1 MSAHAKRSRHWQ
13 TEHVSDQTEVILL
26 RVSGADRRGL
36 TLAFSSLLAQHD
48 IAILDIGQSV
58 IHDQLNLGM
67 LIELP
72 REGLAS
78 TVIKDLLYKGHEM
91 DVSVQF
97 TPVSAEDYRHWAS
110 GQGKKRYIVT
120 LLARKIT
127 AEHFARM
134 AEVVA
139 EQGLNIDDIVR
150 LSGRVPLGD
159 ARPDARACVEISLRG
174 EPVDADAMRSRLVQ
188 AAEDLEVD
196 IAFQEDT
203 LYRRNRRL
211 ICFDMDSTLIE
222 TEVIDELAHAAGV
235 GEQVA
240 AITEAAMRGEL
251 DFQDSFRQR
260 MALLKGLDESVL
272 ADIAARLPVT
282 EGAERLIRHVK
293 ALGYKTAILS
303 GGFSYFGEYLQQ
315 RLGIDY
321 VYANTLTFD
330 DQGKLTGEVS
340 GTIVDG
346 ERKAELLQTIAR
358 NENISLEQVIAVGD
372 GANDLPMLNVAGL
385 GIAFRAKPIVQK
397 NAKQALSTL
406 GLDGILYLLGFKEQ
420 HQLEDD

>member
-1 MSAHAKRSRHWQ
+1 MAEGS
-13 TEHVSDQTEVILL
+13 EVILL
-26 RVSGADRRGL
+26 RVSGSDRRGL
-36 TLAFSSLLAQHD
+36 TLAFSELLAQHD

-72 REGLAS
+72 REGLAD
-78 TVIKDLLYKGHEM
+78 TVLKDLLYKGHEM
-91 DVSVQF
+91 GVSVQS
-97 TPVSAEDYRHWAS
+97 TPVSAQDYQLWVGA
-110 GQGKKRYIVT
+110 QGKKRYIVT

-127 AEHFARM
+127 AQHFARM

-139 EQGLNIDDIVR
+139 EQELNIDDIVR
-150 LSGRVPLGD
+150 LSGRVPLGN
-159 ARPDARACVEISLRG
+159 ASPDSRACVEISLRG
-174 EPVDADAMRSRLVQ
+174 EPVDPDGMRSRLVQ
-188 AAEDLEVD
+188 AAADLDVD

-222 TEVIDELAHAAGV
+222 TEVIDELARAAGV

-240 AITEAAMRGEL
+240 AITESAMRGEL
-251 DFQDSFRQR
+251 DFQESFRAR
-260 MALLKGLDESVL
+260 MALLKGLDQAVL
-272 ADIAARLPVT
+272 ADIAHRLPIT

-321 VYANTLTFD
+321 VYANTLSFD
-330 DQGKLTGEVS
+330 DQGQLTGEAVEP
-340 GTIVDG
+340 IVDG
-346 ERKAELLQTIAR
+346 QRKAELLQEIAR
-358 NENISLEQVIAVGD
+358 RENISLEQVIAVGD
-372 GANDLPMLNVAGL
+372 GANDLPMLNTAGL
-385 GIAFRAKPIVQK
+385 GIAFRAKPIVQQS
-397 NAKQALSTL
+397 AKQALSTM

-420 HQLEDD
+420 HHLPEG

>member
-1 MSAHAKRSRHWQ
+1 MPETS
-13 TEHVSDQTEVILL
+13 EVILL

-36 TLAFSSLLAQHD
+36 TLAFSELLAQHD

-72 REGLAS
+72 REGVAS
-78 TVIKDLLYKGHEM
+78 TVLKDLLYKGHEM
-91 DVSVQF
+91 GVSVQF
-97 TPVSAEDYRHWAS
+97 TPVAADEYEQWVNA
-110 GQGKKRYIVT
+110 QGKKRYIVT

-127 AEHFARM
+127 ARHFARM

-139 EQGLNIDDIVR
+139 DQALNIDDIVR
-150 LSGRVPLGD
+150 LSGRVPLGQASAD
-159 ARPDARACVEISLRG
+159 NRACVEISLRG
-174 EPVDADAMRSRLVQ
+174 EPMDADAMRSRLVQ
-188 AAEDLEVD
+188 AAQDLDVD

-222 TEVIDELAHAAGV
+222 TEVIDELAKAAGV
-235 GEQVA
+235 GDQVA
-240 AITEAAMRGEL
+240 AITESAMRGEL
-251 DFQDSFRQR
+251 DFQESFRAR

-272 ADIAARLPVT
+272 ADVARQLPVT

-321 VYANTLTFD
+321 VYANTLSFD
-330 DQGKLTGEVS
+330 DHGKLTGEVVEP
-340 GTIVDG
+340 IVDG
-346 ERKAELLQTIAR
+346 NRKAELLQDIADR
-358 NENISLEQVIAVGD
+358 EHISLEQVIAVGD
-372 GANDLPMLNVAGL
+372 GANDLPMLNKAGL
-385 GIAFRAKPIVQK
+385 GIAFRAKPIVQQ
-397 NAKQALSTL
+397 NAKQALSTI

-420 HQLEDD
+420 HHLLDD

>member
-1 MSAHAKRSRHWQ
+1 MRARYSRHWQ

-78 TVIKDLLYKGHEM
+78 TVLKDLLYKGHEM

-97 TPVSAEDYRHWAS
+97 TPVTAEDYRHWAS

-159 ARPDARACVEISLRG
+159 ARPGTRACVEISVRG

-251 DFQDSFRQR
+251 DFQESFRQR

>member
-1 MSAHAKRSRHWQ
+1 MAA
-13 TEHVSDQTEVILL
+13 SDVILL

-36 TLAFSSLLAQHD
+36 TLAFSQLLAQANV
-48 IAILDIGQSV
+48 AILDIGQSV

-72 REGLAS
+72 DEGMAN
-78 TVIKDLLYKGHEM
+78 TVLKDLLYKGHEM
-91 DVSVQF
+91 GVNVQF
-97 TPVSAEDYRHWAS
+97 TPVTGADYQQWVNA
-110 GQGKKRYIVT
+110 QGKKRYIVT

-139 EQGLNIDDIVR
+139 RQGLNIDDIVR
-150 LSGRVPLGD
+150 LSGRVPLGQAKAD
-159 ARPDARACVEISLRG
+159 SRACVEISLRG
-174 EPVDADAMRSRLVQ
+174 EPVDADAMRSELVQ
-188 AAEDLEVD
+188 AAEDMDVD

-222 TEVIDELAHAAGV
+222 AEVIDELAAAAGV
-235 GEQVA
+235 GAQVA
-240 AITEAAMRGEL
+240 AITELAMAGEL
-251 DFQDSFRQR
+251 DFQQSFRQR

-272 ADIAARLPVT
+272 ANIASQLPIT
-282 EGAERLIRHVK
+282 EGAARLIRHVK

-303 GGFSYFGEYLQQ
+303 GGFTYFGEYLQRQ
-315 RLGIDY
+315 LGIDY
-321 VYANTLTFD
+321 VYANTLSFD
-330 DQGKLTGEVS
+330 SEGKLTGEV
-340 GTIVDG
+340 TEPIVDG
-346 ERKAELLQTIAR
+346 DRKAQLLREIAER
-358 NENISLEQVIAVGD
+358 EGISLEQVIAVGD
-372 GANDLPMLNVAGL
+372 GANDLPMLNTAGL

-397 NAKQALSTL
+397 NAKQALSTI

-420 HQLEDD
+420 HQLADED

>member
-1 MSAHAKRSRHWQ
+1 MSARAKRSRHWQ

-272 ADIAARLPVT
+272 ADIASRLPVT